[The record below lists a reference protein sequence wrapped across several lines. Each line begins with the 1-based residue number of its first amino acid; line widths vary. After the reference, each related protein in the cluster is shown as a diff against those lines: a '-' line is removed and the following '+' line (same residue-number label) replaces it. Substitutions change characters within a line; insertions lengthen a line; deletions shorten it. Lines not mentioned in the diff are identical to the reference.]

1 MPIELSGMDE
11 LLARLA
17 RTNTNVEAVR
27 EKALKKGAGIIRDEI
42 EARTP
47 VRTGNLKDNIV
58 IGEVKGQGSKQY
70 VDVGPSKG
78 QGFYGKYLELG
89 TVKMAA
95 KPFIEPSFLAKRAEV
110 KETMKGVIREAI
122 ESG

>member
-1 MPIELSGMDE
+1 MPIEVTGMDE

-47 VRTGNLKDNIV
+47 VRTGKLKDNIV

-70 VDVGPSKG
+70 VEVGPSKG
-78 QGFYGKYLELG
+78 QGFYGKYIELG

-95 KPFIEPSFLAKRAEV
+95 KPFIEPAFLAKRAEV

-122 ESG
+122 GSA

>member
-1 MPIELSGMDE
+1 MPIELLGMDE

-17 RTNTNVEAVR
+17 RTNTNVDVVR

-47 VRTGNLKDNIV
+47 VRTGNLKDNII

-78 QGFYGKYLELG
+78 QGFYGKYLEFG

-95 KPFIEPSFLAKRAEV
+95 RPFIEPSFLAKRKEAMMVMAEV
-110 KETMKGVIREAI
+110 VRGAI
-122 ESG
+122 GSG

>member
-1 MPIELSGMDE
+1 MPVRLSGMDE

-17 RTNTNVEAVR
+17 RTNANVDIVR
-27 EKALKKGAGIIRDEI
+27 EKALKKGAEVIRGEI
-42 EARTP
+42 VSRTP

-78 QGFYGKYLELG
+78 QGFYGKYLEFG
-89 TVKMAA
+89 TKKMAA
-95 KPFIEPSFLAKRAEV
+95 KPFIEPAFLAKRKEAMDVIAEV
-110 KETMKGVIREAI
+110 IEEAI
-122 ESG
+122 RDV